1 MLIRFLYTTVLGLL
15 GLLAFMAMTVGES
28 MAKEPLPIQGDFI
41 PASIAGKPGQT
52 VDVDLHLSFQQTF
65 EGVEVLL
72 KLPDS
77 IVLAK
82 GEPIRQLRDLQPET
96 PAVLTYSLLL
106 KTADPAQ
113 VVIVARVLGLGNEV
127 MNAAFVLP
135 VNPPSTQEPK
145 IKTDKNGRTRRVRSV
160 PAKRGGCQ
168 SD

>member
-41 PASIAGKPGQT
+41 PASIDGKAGQT
-52 VDVDLHLSFQQTF
+52 VEVGLRLSFQQTF
-65 EGVEVLL
+65 EGVEILL

-77 IVLAK
+77 IVLAT
-82 GEPIRQLRDLQPET
+82 GESTRQLRDLRPET
-96 PAVLTYSLLL
+96 PVILSYNLFL

-113 VVIVARVLGLGNEV
+113 VVIVARVLGLGDEV

-135 VNPPSTQEPK
+135 VNPPPIREPK

-168 SD
+168 GD